1 MNKKTSTAITTA
13 CVGMA
18 VGTAAYMMA
27 GNKGKSGK
35 NRARQ
40 MKKNTG
46 RALRQVSSF
55 IDNVSY
61 MMR

>member
-1 MNKKTSTAITTA
+1 MKRKTSAAITTA

-27 GNKGKSGK
+27 NNK
-35 NRARQ
+35 N
-40 MKKNTG
+40 MKHRSKQFKKTTG
-46 RALRQVSSF
+46 RALQHMGNF

-61 MMR
+61 MIK